1 MIKTERCLFA
11 TNCSF
16 TMLFTERKSP
26 RLPPLLVLPPLL
38 LLLPPLPLL
47 LLRLPLVLLLPR
59 LLPPL
64 PLELPPLPLELP
76 PQLTLRPL
84 CNAGVRVRI
93 IRRHT

>member
-1 MIKTERCLFA
+1 
-11 TNCSF
+11 
-16 TMLFTERKSP
+16 MLFTERKSP

-64 PLELPPLPLELP
+64 PLELPP
-76 PQLTLRPL
+76 QLTLRPL